1 MLNILRSL
9 TDYLL
14 QHEEKTEESCDIPD
28 ENIQDWLQQV
38 DDEIAALSSQPEK
51 HRLRLEQ
58 LRDIHD
64 HLQQVLA
71 IRATKCA
78 SHPDPKGD

>member
-14 QHEEKTEESCDIPD
+14 QHEEKAEESCDIPD
-28 ENIQDWLQQV
+28 ENIRDWLQQV
-38 DDEIAALSSQPEK
+38 DDEIAALATDPAR

-58 LRDIHD
+58 LRDIHN

-71 IRATKCA
+71 IRAAKCN
-78 SHPDPKGD
+78 SNPESQGD

>member
-14 QHEEKTEESCDIPD
+14 QHEEKAEESCDIPD
-28 ENIQDWLQQV
+28 ENIRDWLQQV
-38 DDEIAALSSQPEK
+38 DDEIAALTDDPER

-64 HLQQVLA
+64 HLAQVLA
-71 IRATKCA
+71 IRASKCNRPRE
-78 SHPDPKGD
+78 SRGD

>member
-14 QHEEKTEESCDIPD
+14 QHEEKAEESCDIPD
-28 ENIQDWLQQV
+28 ESIRDWLQQV
-38 DDEIAALSSQPEK
+38 DDEIAALAADPER

-64 HLQQVLA
+64 HLTQVLA
-71 IRATKCA
+71 IRASKCNA
-78 SHPDPKGD
+78 NPESQGD